1 MTKGKMQR
9 KGKPPV
15 SLMLGSGGKEMQ
27 FFFSLEFGF
36 LGFSHKHENKNCHRG
51 HLKKNPI
58 YKGRQLQY
66 NLSKVHKKWLDVL
79 CTCFIF
85 ENKLATLSCS

>member
-1 MTKGKMQR
+1 MQR

-36 LGFSHKHENKNCHRG
+36 LGFSHKHENK
-51 HLKKNPI
+51 
-58 YKGRQLQY
+58 YKLP
-66 NLSKVHKKWLDVL
+66 
-79 CTCFIF
+79 
-85 ENKLATLSCS
+85 